1 MADLRLPA
9 EWEPQG
15 GVQLTWPHADS
26 DWGDALD
33 VVEPC
38 FVDIACAI
46 SRHEPVLV
54 VAPDPD
60 HVHELLRLSG
70 ANSAHVRIAQAPSND
85 AWARDHAPITVLE
98 NGQPVLLDFVFNG
111 WGRKFPAELDNAL
124 SRRLH
129 AQGVFGGAPMR
140 SIDFVLEG
148 GAIDSDGAGTLLTTS
163 QCLLTDTR
171 NPAFD
176 RPGIEEVLRAHLGV
190 TRVLWL
196 DSGSL
201 EGDDTDSHI
210 DTLARF
216 CSADTIA
223 YVGCDRRED
232 PHYEPLRAM
241 EEELRVF
248 RKADG
253 EPYRLVRLPLPSPHH
268 DLHGQRLPAT
278 YANFLIVN
286 GAVLVPIYGDTH
298 DAVALARLTG
308 AFPNHQIVP
317 IDCRPL
323 ILQHGS
329 LHCVTMQY
337 PKGVAL

>member
-1 MADLRLPA
+1 MGDTRLPA
-9 EWEPQG
+9 EWESQA
-15 GVQLTWPHADS
+15 GVQLTWPHPDT
-26 DWGDALD
+26 DWGDDLD
-33 VVEPC
+33 IVEPC

-46 SRHEPVLV
+46 SRHEKVLV
-54 VAPDPD
+54 VAHDQG
-60 HVHELLRLSG
+60 HVRELLRLSG
-70 ANSAHVRIAQAPSND
+70 ACDANVRITEAPSND
-85 AWARDHAPITVLE
+85 SWARDHAPITVLE
-98 NGQPVLLDFVFNG
+98 DGQPLLLDFTFNG
-111 WGRKFPAELDNAL
+111 WGRKFSAELDNAI

-129 AQGVFGGAPMR
+129 SGGVFGDTPMR
-140 SIDFVLEG
+140 SFDFVLEG
-148 GAIDSDGAGTLLTTS
+148 GAIESDGAGTLLTTR
-163 QCLLTDTR
+163 QCLMTPTR

-176 RPGIEEVLRAHLGV
+176 CPGIEAALRGYLGV
-190 TRVLWL
+190 KRVLWL
-196 DSGSL
+196 TSGYL

-232 PHYEPLRAM
+232 PHYEALHAM
-241 EEELRVF
+241 ERELQALR
-248 RKADG
+248 RANG

-268 DLHGQRLPAT
+268 DPTGQRLPAT
-278 YANFLIVN
+278 YANFLIIN
-286 GAVLVPIYGDTH
+286 GAVLAPIYGDTH
-298 DAVALARLTG
+298 DAVALAQLTA
-308 AFPNHQIVP
+308 AFPNRQLIP

>member
-9 EWEPQG
+9 EWEPQAG
-15 GVQLTWPHADS
+15 IQLTWPHADS

-98 NGQPVLLDFVFNG
+98 DGQPVLLDFVFNG

-129 AQGVFGGAPMR
+129 AQGVFGGAPLR

-196 DSGSL
+196 HSGCL

-232 PHYEPLRAM
+232 PHYGPLRAM